1 MIAPIRSQR
10 PARLILHGVSLRL
23 GELTLADLFLE
34 LPAGEVGVVFGRRAS
49 GKTRLLDLAA
59 RVRLPDSGQ
68 VLLDGRD
75 LAALAEREPEQFWSG
90 MVVRAGRSGG
100 AALGA
105 SILDYVALPLV
116 AALRLDRKEAEERAR
131 VALERLGVLECA
143 ALQWRQLSAVQRA
156 HAKLAQALAREPS
169 LILVDDLIDG
179 LPIVAAR
186 KTLSLLRDL
195 ACELDIGVLVT
206 TTELDLGVYAD
217 RIWALDGGHLCP
229 YGHHD
234 ATTPALP

>member
-1 MIAPIRSQR
+1 MIDPIHSQR

-49 GKTRLLDLAA
+49 GKTTLLDLAA
-59 RVRLPDSGQ
+59 RVRLPDSGE

-90 MVVRAGRSGG
+90 MVVRAGRSSG

-116 AALRLDRKEAEERAR
+116 AARRLDRKKAEQRAR
-131 VALERLGVLECA
+131 AALERLSVLECA
-143 ALQWRQLSAVQRA
+143 ALQWPQLSAVQRA

-179 LPIVAAR
+179 LPLVAAR
-186 KTLSLLRDL
+186 EMVSCLRDL
-195 ACELDIGVLVT
+195 ACELDLGVLVT
-206 TTELDLGVYAD
+206 TSELQLGARADRFWELD
-217 RIWALDGGHLCP
+217 GHLCP

-234 ATTPALP
+234 TTTPALL

>member
-1 MIAPIRSQR
+1 MIDPIRSQH

-23 GELTLADLFLE
+23 RELTLADLFLE

-49 GKTRLLDLAA
+49 GKTTLLDIAA
-59 RVRLPDSGQ
+59 RARLPDSGQ

-90 MVVRAGRSGG
+90 MVVRAGRTGG

-116 AALRLDRKEAEERAR
+116 AARRLDRKEAEQRAR
-131 VALERLGVLECA
+131 AALDRLGVLKCA
-143 ALQWRQLSAVQRA
+143 TLQWPQLSAVQRA
-156 HAKLAQALAREPS
+156 HAKLAQAFAREPS

-179 LPIVAAR
+179 LPLVAAR
-186 KTLSLLRDL
+186 EMVSCLRDL
-195 ACELDIGVLVT
+195 ACELDLGVLVT
-206 TTELDLGVYAD
+206 TSELELGARAD
-217 RIWALDGGHLCP
+217 RFWELDGGHLCP

-234 ATTPALP
+234 ASTPALL